1 MVYNS
6 SSCETLERDRNSMKS
21 LTVTCYPLSDKT
33 PWGCWMNR
41 LTAGLLAA
49 FLFAVVP
56 VAPAAEGT
64 SPQTASI
71 NELIAAKWKEAEIK
85 KPAAKS
91 TDSEFLRRAFIDL
104 VGRIATVEEV
114 VDFEQD
120 KTADKRAKLVKR
132 LLYTTDYKP
141 KAAGAPVKL
150 DAKTVLKFDY
160 VDEYAEHWSNVWTV
174 WLLSRSVEERYR
186 AQMRVWLQSELLK
199 ETNYKDIV
207 TQILTATGKTND
219 NGAVNFIAQQL
230 GEMNPPDKRNDLG
243 TFDAVPIT
251 SRVTRLFL
259 GLQTQCTQCHDHPFN
274 KEWVQSDFWGVNA
287 FFRQIQRTGAPT
299 RPQANNRMMMAL
311 QQLELKEN
319 ASVNVEGRVFY
330 ERRDG
335 QLKSI
340 KPTFLKDVAQAE
352 KGETSQK
359 SLSDGGDK
367 TRRELLAEYVVTHDN
382 FAKAYVNRMWGH
394 LFGRGLNKEASI
406 DDFGSHNEVIHPE
419 LLNKL
424 AEEFVKYGY
433 NSKLLLEWICNSDA
447 YQLSHVA
454 NKEYADPKY
463 DAYFARMPLKAL
475 SPEVL
480 FESISIA
487 TKADTVKSVDPKKR
501 LESRERWMEKL
512 VQQFGDDEGNEMTF
526 NGTVVQALLMM
537 NGRELN
543 EEVGTKGANAVLKI
557 VEKFSKTGTTNVDGV
572 LDELF
577 LMTLNRRPTVDEKI
591 KLKSIQQKGAIQKAE
606 VVKEPSLSATKP
618 PAKQPNKPMPK
629 PATATPSIVM
639 PSHPNDVTFYQDV
652 FWALLNT
659 NEFMLNH

>member
-1 MVYNS
+1 
-6 SSCETLERDRNSMKS
+6 
-21 LTVTCYPLSDKT
+21 
-33 PWGCWMNR
+33 MNR

-49 FLFAVVP
+49 VLFAVVP
-56 VAPAAEGT
+56 VASAAEGT

-104 VGRIATVEEV
+104 IGRIAATEEV

-132 LLYTTDYKP
+132 LLYTKDYKP
-141 KAAGAPVKL
+141 KAAGNPVKV
-150 DAKTVLKFDY
+150 DGKKVLEFNYD
-160 VDEYAEHWSNVWTV
+160 DEYAEHWSNIWTV
-174 WLLSRSVEERYR
+174 WLLSRSVDERYR
-186 AQMRVWLQSELLK
+186 AQMRIWLQSELLK

-230 GEMNPPDKRNDLG
+230 GEMNPPGKRTELG

-352 KGETSQK
+352 KGETGQK

-367 TRRELLAEYVVTHDN
+367 TRRELLAQYVVTHDN

-480 FESISIA
+480 FESISVA

-577 LMTLNRRPTVDEKI
+577 LMTLNRRPTADEKV
-591 KLKSIQQKGAIQKAE
+591 KLKSIQQKGAILKAE
-606 VVKEPSLSATKP
+606 AVKEPAPSPTKP
-618 PAKQPNKPMPK
+618 SAKPGPAGKQPSKPMPK
-629 PATATPSIVM
+629 PAPATPGIVM
-639 PSHPNDVTFYQDV
+639 PSYPNDVTFYQDV

>member
-1 MVYNS
+1 
-6 SSCETLERDRNSMKS
+6 MKS
-21 LTVTCYPLSDKT
+21 LTVTFCPLSDTT

-41 LTAGLLAA
+41 LTVGFFAALLM
-49 FLFAVVP
+49 AVVP
-56 VAPAAEGT
+56 VAPAAEGL
-64 SPQTASI
+64 SPQTVAI

-91 TDSEFLRRAFIDL
+91 TDSEFLRRSFIDL
-104 VGRIATVEEV
+104 VGRIATSEEV

-141 KAAGAPVKL
+141 KAAGAPIKL
-150 DAKTVLKFDY
+150 DGKTVLKFDY
-160 VDEYAEHWSNVWTV
+160 VDEYTEHWSNIWTV
-174 WLLSRSVEERYR
+174 WLLSRSIDERYR
-186 AQMRVWLQSELLK
+186 AQMRIWLQSELLK

-230 GEMNPPDKRNDLG
+230 GEMNPPGKRTELG
-243 TFDAVPIT
+243 AFDAVPIT

-287 FFRQIQRTGAPT
+287 FFRQLQRTGAPT

-319 ASVNVEGRVFY
+319 TSVNVEGRVFY

-367 TRRELLAEYVVTHDN
+367 TRRELLAQYVITHDN

-480 FESISIA
+480 FESISVA

-543 EEVGTKGANAVLKI
+543 EEVGSKGANAVLKI

-577 LMTLNRRPTVDEKI
+577 LMTLNRRPTADEKV
-591 KLKSIQQKGAIQKAE
+591 KLKSIQQKGAILKAE
-606 VVKEPSLSATKP
+606 AVKEPAPSTTKSPAKTGPAAKP
-618 PAKQPNKPMPK
+618 PAKP
-629 PATATPSIVM
+629 TPSTPGIVM
-639 PSHPNDVTFYQDV
+639 PSYPNDVTFYQDV